1 MSKNPT
7 LVNDFE
13 DILTHMSQLEHRSLK
28 LIDDKN
34 KLIDDKN
41 KLIDENKEL
50 IEENINLK
58 NKLKELKDNN

>member
-13 DILTHMSQLEHRSLK
+13 DILTHVSQLEHRSHK
-28 LIDDKN
+28 LIDE
-34 KLIDDKN
+34 KN

-50 IEENINLK
+50 IEKNINLQ
-58 NKLKELKDNN
+58 NKLKELKELKDNN